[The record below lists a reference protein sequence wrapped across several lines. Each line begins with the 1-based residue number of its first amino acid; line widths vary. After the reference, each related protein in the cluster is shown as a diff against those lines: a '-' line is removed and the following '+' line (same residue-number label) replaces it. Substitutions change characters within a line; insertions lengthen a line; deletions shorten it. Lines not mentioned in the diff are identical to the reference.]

1 MHLSTLLG
9 TVLLET
15 TSLSTKNLTL
25 YQPTIFSKMFLRSST
40 VLAASIALLS
50 QATSA
55 TSYGIPSRQQQ
66 GLYNSKL
73 VFEAPNPTWLEGIA
87 VRHNGQIL
95 TTTISGP
102 MLLQVDPSQKRDSIV
117 VAQIPGATGTL
128 GITELEEDVFY
139 LSAGD
144 MSNVTATSLVFP
156 SKIWQVDMRS
166 FRVNQQ
172 GNITRSAKISLVA
185 DLTNTTFV
193 NTLSRLGPR
202 DNSAILISDSGAGH
216 VLRLDVRTGISSVV
230 ISDPTMLSTVPGAA
244 GVTGIHI
251 YGSELY
257 YANFAATTFFKMSIS
272 LTTGMPTGP
281 AMLITNDTLIDD
293 FTLSRDGKKAYACTN
308 PRGQL
313 IEIDIPGQTFR
324 PVAEGLNAT
333 SAALGRGRFDRNSVY
348 FVSGGGLDFPLTNPG
363 VSGGRVVKV
372 DL

>member
-1 MHLSTLLG
+1 M
-9 TVLLET
+9 
-15 TSLSTKNLTL
+15 
-25 YQPTIFSKMFLRSST
+25 ISKMFLKSST
-40 VLAASIALLS
+40 LLAASIALLS

-55 TSYGIPSRQQQ
+55 TSFGIPSRQQQ
-66 GLYNSKL
+66 GLYNSKV

-117 VAQIPGATGTL
+117 VAQIPSATGTL
-128 GITELEEDVFY
+128 GITELEQDVFY

-156 SKIWQVDMRS
+156 SKIWQVDMRP

-172 GNITRSAKISLVA
+172 GNVTRPAKISLVA

-193 NTLSRLGPR
+193 NTLSRLGPK
-202 DNSAILISDSGAGH
+202 DHSAILISDSGAGH

-230 ISDPTMLSTVPGAA
+230 ISDPTMLSTIPGAA

-251 YGSELY
+251 HGSELF
-257 YANFAATTFFKMSIS
+257 YANFAATTFFKMPIS

-281 AMLITNDTLIDD
+281 AMLITNGTLIDD

-348 FVSGGGLDFPLTNPG
+348 FVSGGGLDFPLTDPG